1 MDDAAFRRSM
11 NGPGRYF
18 ARHPTVYRL
27 SLAGAAGTALYA
39 TLGAVRTPSVRRLPW
54 TALAILEAA
63 ITIGIINARRTART
77 GAAGP
82 ADDRP
87 AVTTGPAPS
96 PEPKVS
102 ADLSG
107 CDQA

>member
-11 NGPGRYF
+11 NGPGRYL

-39 TLGAVRTPSVRRLPW
+39 TLGAVRTPGVRRLPW